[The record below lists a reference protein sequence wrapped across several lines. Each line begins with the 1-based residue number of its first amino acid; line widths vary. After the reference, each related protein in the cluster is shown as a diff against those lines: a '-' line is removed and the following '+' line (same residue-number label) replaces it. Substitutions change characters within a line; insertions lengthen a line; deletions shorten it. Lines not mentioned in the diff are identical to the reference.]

1 MHQFDYTS
9 VPVVDTS
16 TKAIFGANINARSLK
31 NKVSELQAVVQSMN
45 LSVIAVTETWL
56 DSTILDSALFETHS
70 VFRRDRNRRGGGVLL
85 AISNSLNPTALDCSD
100 FPSTLE
106 FVCAV
111 LTINSERWLCG
122 VYYRPPTDVASL
134 GLLED
139 VLNNLHL
146 DMYAGCILMGDFN
159 INWSSTNPCPLR
171 SALRE
176 LADSFCVDQI
186 VSEPTRSS
194 ADFSSHTTIDL
205 ILTSRPDRV
214 CDVRIEPGLGSSD
227 HHLVSFRIRGSP
239 GKLPNQ
245 VREMFQYHKADL
257 NHFQNLLSAVPWN
270 LIDYTDLDDAWEN
283 FSNYSLTCVHECIP
297 VCRRSKR
304 VKPWISAELPRPIL
318 VKCR

>member
-1 MHQFDYTS
+1 MSSQEYSRLYALPDEPWSCLHCALPKISDSYFDSTVSTNSDVISDISDSSISSMHQFDYTS

-85 AISNSLNPTALDCSD
+85 AISNSLNPKALDCSD

-146 DMYAGCILMGDFN
+146 DMYAGCILMGDL
-159 INWSSTNPCPLR
+159 ISTGRL
-171 SALRE
+171 
-176 LADSFCVDQI
+176 
-186 VSEPTRSS
+186 
-194 ADFSSHTTIDL
+194 
-205 ILTSRPDRV
+205 
-214 CDVRIEPGLGSSD
+214 
-227 HHLVSFRIRGSP
+227 
-239 GKLPNQ
+239 
-245 VREMFQYHKADL
+245 
-257 NHFQNLLSAVPWN
+257 
-270 LIDYTDLDDAWEN
+270 
-283 FSNYSLTCVHECIP
+283 
-297 VCRRSKR
+297 
-304 VKPWISAELPRPIL
+304 PIL
-318 VKCR
+318 AHLGLHCEN